1 MFRNVT
7 RIKQVLSDEECI
19 EILKKEPRGILS
31 VLGDGDY
38 PYGMPMNHFYNDEDG
53 KIYFHSGAKGH
64 KVDAIARNPKASFC
78 VYDQGIHENGNWYLT
93 IRSVIIF
100 GKIEIIEDREKVYD
114 IARKL
119 SHKFTNDEEY
129 IENEIVHSGPKTLMF
144 ALVPEHM
151 TGKWVTER

>member
-7 RIKQVLSDEECI
+7 RIKQVLSQEECI
-19 EILKKEPRGILS
+19 SILQSEPRGVLS
-31 VLGDGDY
+31 VNGDDGY
-38 PYGMPMNHFYNDEDG
+38 PYGMPMNHFYNADDG
-53 KIYFHSGAKGH
+53 KLYFHSGRQGH
-64 KVDAIARNPKASFC
+64 KVDSIIRDAKASFC
-78 VYDQGIHENGNWYLT
+78 VYDKGIHENGNWYLT

-100 GKIEIIEDREKVYD
+100 GKIEIIEDREKIYD

-119 SHKFTNDEEY
+119 SHKFTNDEDY
-129 IENEIVHSGPKTLMF
+129 IENEIIHSGPKTLMF